1 MTADPTTNREDTP
14 VRGIWTLSDTGPSIV
29 DGEGPA
35 TILVPS
41 ESVRLLAV
49 DLPLSS
55 GRKRREALPF
65 AIEDQIADSPDAVH
79 LALGEEVSAKRY
91 LVGVV
96 AHDRMAAWVEQ
107 AQAAGLGHAAMVPDA
122 LTVPV
127 PPEGSW
133 AIEVTGER
141 ALVRSADATGFALP
155 LAMLETA
162 WERAGRPATIRYG
175 APLPDA
181 MAGDEAPGDIAALL
195 SPPALD
201 LRQGDY
207 ARRVSASGN
216 HFGRRLAWIVGI
228 GALAHAGIAT
238 ADTILLQSI
247 ANQRAAEVRAL
258 TAQMAPGATLGDDL
272 TGEVADM
279 IPSPGSDDRFM
290 PMLTRISSALAP
302 VAPAIAMRS
311 ITYQADAMVMD
322 MDTLAPDALPRI
334 RAALSDAAIDARV
347 TGGSDGSV
355 RVEARLS

>member
-1 MTADPTTNREDTP
+1 
-14 VRGIWTLSDTGPSIV
+14 
-29 DGEGPA
+29 
-35 TILVPS
+35 
-41 ESVRLLAV
+41 
-49 DLPLSS
+49 
-55 GRKRREALPF
+55 
-65 AIEDQIADSPDAVH
+65 
-79 LALGEEVSAKRY
+79 
-91 LVGVV
+91 
-96 AHDRMAAWVEQ
+96 
-107 AQAAGLGHAAMVPDA
+107 
-122 LTVPV
+122 
-127 PPEGSW
+127 
-133 AIEVTGER
+133 
-141 ALVRSADATGFALP
+141 VRSADATGFALP